1 MVRPAVPGGRP
12 DPVVIGVLSGDV
24 AHPLYDVGF
33 AYLVRDRRGL
43 TAIEYTRHRVQRLC
57 DRRAARG
64 RQAERRNEQY
74 GFDADCFHLD
84 DRFRQGRQIY
94 FARLNKIIIDLN
106 NIANIYLYL
115 LTISFNLNY

>member
-1 MVRPAVPGGRP
+1 MGRRQRVHIVDLAASRLASVEPPAVPGGRP
-12 DPVVIGVLSGDV
+12 DRVVTGVLVGDV

-57 DRRAARG
+57 DRRAACS

-74 GFDADCFHLD
+74 GFDA
-84 DRFRQGRQIY
+84 
-94 FARLNKIIIDLN
+94 
-106 NIANIYLYL
+106 
-115 LTISFNLNY
+115 